1 MSLCVFL
8 CALCV
13 LGWMCVCAWY
23 VCLFVCFCVKWFVVR
38 KSFMVNKIIS
48 HEIFIFMGENSC
60 SRNGFLEMIPS
71 ISVNSWPI
79 LFIYLFQS
87 SLPELFVYAL
97 STGETPFSAGVFGFS
112 IIKQKWTNLIW
123 LFANNPHL
131 ESSPINKFPLGSR
144 SGSDA
149 VNELAQYARWCMCV
163 CVEECE

>member
-1 MSLCVFL
+1 MRDTLYQHFWCTDEPMCFL
-8 CALCV
+8 LCV

-23 VCLFVCFCVKWFVVR
+23 VCLFVCLCVKWFVVR

-60 SRNGFLEMIPS
+60 SRNGFSEMIPS

-97 STGETPFSAGVFGFS
+97 STGETSFSGGVWFQHHQTKMDKF
-112 IIKQKWTNLIW
+112 NLTFCKYPSFWIE
-123 LFANNPHL
+123 PHQQV
-131 ESSPINKFPLGSR
+131 SP
-144 SGSDA
+144 
-149 VNELAQYARWCMCV
+149 WC
-163 CVEECE
+163 